1 MYMPVQVTLPYQA
14 KAVGYQEDHYNNP
27 AMSEEETDLS
37 YEEAYQQLEQILQTL
52 ESGDLPLEESLSLYE
67 RGSALTAYCARKLD
81 EAELR
86 VQQWQPDGETV
97 PVDDWQE
104 S

>member
-1 MYMPVQVTLPYQA
+1 
-14 KAVGYQEDHYNNP
+14 
-27 AMSEEETDLS
+27 MSEEETELT
-37 YEEAYQQLEQILQTL
+37 YEEAYRQLEQILQTL

-67 RGSALTAYCARKLD
+67 RGSTLAAYCARKLD

-86 VQQWQPDGETV
+86 VQQWQPDGGAI